1 MTQKEIFDSL
11 VRNAFDFLER
21 AINEF
26 DSLPKYSVIHFCAA
40 VEMFL
45 KARLM
50 GEHWSL
56 IVSKPEQANYAKF
69 MSGDFISVT
78 MDEART
84 RLRDIA
90 SVDIPKEAFDSFR
103 VIARHRNKMVHFFHA
118 DVESEGKAKQKIVS
132 EQCRSWFYLHRL
144 LDRWS
149 AHFAD
154 FKDDIARAE
163 KLMKKHRTYLGAKF
177 EALKPE
183 LEKAKQSGNAFKR
196 CSVCSFKAAI
206 PEAMDEELA
215 TVSCMVCDHSEI
227 HVEIE
232 CPYCYNRISIAGEG
246 YGRCR
251 HCRGEIRPEHLF
263 DALFDRGA
271 AYLAFK
277 DGGGDSYTANCGECC
292 EYHTVVLR
300 GDVYFCTN
308 CFSISDD
315 VEYCQWC
322 NEPTT
327 GNMDNTYFTGC
338 EHCEGKAG
346 WEADD

>member
-1 MTQKEIFDSL
+1 MTHKEIFDSL

-50 GEHWSL
+50 REHWSL

-78 MDEART
+78 MDEARA

-103 VIARHRNKMVHFFHA
+103 VIAKHRNKMVHFFHA
-118 DVESEGKAKQKIVS
+118 DVDRAGKAKQQIVS

-144 LDRWS
+144 LDRWR

-154 FKDDIARAE
+154 FKGDISRTE
-163 KLMKKHRTYLGAKF
+163 NLMKKHRMYLGAKYK
-177 EALKPE
+177 ALKPV
-183 LEKAKQSGNAFKR
+183 LEKEKKSGNHPKKCNA
-196 CSVCSFKAAI
+196 CSFKAAI
-206 PEAMDEELA
+206 PEAIDEEIA
-215 TVSCMVCDHSEI
+215 TFSCMVCDHSEVQ
-227 HVEIE
+227 VEID
-232 CPYCYNRISIAGEG
+232 CPHCSRKISIAEEG
-246 YGRCR
+246 HGRCR
-251 HCRGEIRPEHLF
+251 HCKGEINPEHLV
-263 DALFDRGA
+263 DALFDRAA
-271 AYLAFK
+271 AYRAIK
-277 DGGGDSYTANCGECC
+277 DGDGDFDPANCGECC
-292 EYHTVVLR
+292 GYHTVVLR
-300 GDVYFCTN
+300 GGVYFCAN

-327 GNMDNTYFTGC
+327 GSMENTYLSGC